1 MFGVISFPQKDTK
14 DILNKDHHMFNA
26 FGNFEHSNT
35 FNLVGLQPVSEV
47 GKSFSVQSNE
57 YYPLWFFAVQAVCS
71 RLDIDKKKM
80 LLGYF
85 SENEFNVQMNFSA
98 FESQVIGVQIQLLLE
113 DEQLTSTLINTMNSI
128 GSGEADGLECPFCKA
143 SGWICISENQHIW
156 RFLNIQSFVFLKKRL
171 MNLSNSFTTVEVFKL
186 KVFFNISFHLV
197 NHLLIKIKRKFQ
209 MFVIKKIEIDEGV
222 SIEMIEEIHPQ
233 QSDMDNILE
242 VIDLTEDSYQ
252 VLEVLAS

>member
-57 YYPLWFFAVQAVCS
+57 YYPLWFFAVQAVSS

-85 SENEFNVQMNFSA
+85 SENEFNVQMIFSA

-143 SGWICISENQHIW
+143 SGWICISENQHMQCPFCVGFMEISKHTELCISKEKINEFVE
-156 RFLNIQSFVFLKKRL
+156 FLYNCGG
-171 MNLSNSFTTVEVFKL
+171 
-186 KVFFNISFHLV
+186 
-197 NHLLIKIKRKFQ
+197 FQ
-209 MFVIKKIEIDEGV
+209 IEGV
-222 SIEMIEEIHPQ
+222 LQYFISSCQPFINQNQKEI
-233 QSDMDNILE
+233 SNVCYKE
-242 VIDLTEDSYQ
+242 N
-252 VLEVLAS
+252 